1 MKFFPL
7 TILFFPGY
15 SRRFAFGKMFPA
27 NMFSYKG
34 MIIEH
39 TKYRTMILFH
49 SFMIKCRPLGGK
61 KGGRHESEIRA
72 KEWLTPF
79 FYE

>member
-1 MKFFPL
+1 
-7 TILFFPGY
+7 
-15 SRRFAFGKMFPA
+15 MFPA

-61 KGGRHESEIRA
+61 KETGTNQRFVPKNG
-72 KEWLTPF
+72 
-79 FYE
+79 